1 MSRTERALD
10 RVLHFLDAFANRFW
24 GWRWNPLYQSGTI
37 AAAMLLVLLISGVYL
52 LLFYRVSSPSASV
65 AGLAADPWLGS
76 WIRSLHRYATDIFV
90 LAAVL
95 HAVRMFAQSRSWGR
109 RTLAWISGLAL
120 LGVGIASAWTGFVM
134 AWDSFGE
141 RLALDGVRLF
151 DALPIFSEPLSRIFA
166 GDSPVP
172 SAFFFVTTFLHI
184 ALPLTMGA
192 GLWIHVSRV
201 ARPTLLPP
209 RRMLWTLVGA
219 LVLLS
224 VAVPAALGDAADP
237 FRLPTSTPT
246 SLVFAWWLPL
256 SERVAPAV
264 TWMVFGLVVLGGLLV
279 PRIARRPREGALA
292 PSVVDPALC
301 TGCNQCPQDCP
312 WEAITMVARTDGRP
326 TLVALVDPAKCVSC
340 GICAASCAPM
350 GVGPPGRTGRN
361 QLAVVRSAVLP
372 ELSGSADAPIVAAVC
387 SRTPARHVEALR
399 ARGAYIHTVSCA
411 GNLHT
416 SVIEVALRGGA
427 PGVIVYACPPR
438 DCVGRE
444 GPKWL
449 HERVYNDRE
458 AELQAR
464 VDRRRVR
471 IATAAPGGLG
481 GVLAS
486 FDAFASDLAQL
497 AQPSRAGVGEVELE
511 CESLSMTTG
520 GDVG

>member
-1 MSRTERALD
+1 MSRTERAID
-10 RVLHFLDAFANRFW
+10 RVLRFLDAFANRFW

-52 LLFYRVSSPSASV
+52 LLFYRVSDPSASV
-65 AGLAADPWLGS
+65 AALAADPWLGS

-90 LAAVL
+90 LAAVV

-109 RTLAWISGLAL
+109 RSLAWVSGLVL
-120 LGVGIASAWTGFVM
+120 LGVGIASGWTGFVM
-134 AWDSFGE
+134 AWDSFGR
-141 RLALDGVRLF
+141 RLALDGIRLF

-166 GDSPVP
+166 GDPPVP

-201 ARPTLLPP
+201 ARPVLLPP

-224 VAVPAALGDAADP
+224 VVLPAALGDPADA
-237 FRLPTSTPT
+237 FTLPTSTPA
-246 SLVFAWWLPL
+246 SLIFAWWLPL
-256 SERVAPAV
+256 SERVAAPV
-264 TWMVFGLVVLGGLLV
+264 TWFVFAIVALGGLLV
-279 PRIARRPREGALA
+279 PRLTRGPREGALA

-312 WEAITMVARTDGRP
+312 WEAITMVPRTDDRP

-361 QLAVVRSAVLP
+361 QLAAVRSTILP
-372 ELSGSADAPIVAAVC
+372 AITAGAETPIVAVFC
-387 SRTPARHVEALR
+387 SRAPARHVDALR
-399 ARGAYIHTVSCA
+399 MRGAYIHTVSCA

-416 SVIEVALRGGA
+416 SVIEIALRGGA
-427 PGVIVYACPPR
+427 PGVIVYGCPPR

-471 IATAAPGGLG
+471 IATAAPGDLG

-486 FDAFASDLAQL
+486 FDSFASDLASL
-497 AQPSRAGVGEVELE
+497 AHPSRATVEEVELE
-511 CESLSMTTG
+511 CEAIPVAAD
-520 GDVG
+520 GDVE